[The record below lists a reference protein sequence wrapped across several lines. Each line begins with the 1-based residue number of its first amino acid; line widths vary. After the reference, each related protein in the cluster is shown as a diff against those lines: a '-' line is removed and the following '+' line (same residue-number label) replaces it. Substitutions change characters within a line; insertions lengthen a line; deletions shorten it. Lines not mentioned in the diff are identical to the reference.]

1 MLEIVAFES
10 LNRCQLGK
18 AADILRTALDGPS
31 YKGKGQAEAQVA
43 TFLECAERFA
53 LAALEGNR
61 LLGWIGA
68 VRGYSRA
75 LELHPLVVD
84 PDSQRQG
91 VGRALVGALKD
102 RAFLEGFL
110 TLHLGTD
117 DWVGGTSL
125 GGRPLFPNV
134 LGKLE
139 QVQSRGKGHAYF
151 FYLKLGFEPVGLIPD
166 ANGPGLPD
174 ILMAKALTGEP
185 STNS

>member
-134 LGKLE
+134 LGMPI
-139 QVQSRGKGHAYF
+139 SS
-151 FYLKLGFEPVGLIPD
+151 I
-166 ANGPGLPD
+166 
-174 ILMAKALTGEP
+174 
-185 STNS
+185 